1 MPTWI
6 RKEERGGFNMSK
18 VDDSHVGHC
27 GLIFKDF
34 QVCDEPKLDDLC
46 LGCPYNDEE
55 EYEEE
60 EWEEEATP

>member
-1 MPTWI
+1 
-6 RKEERGGFNMSK
+6 MSK